1 MLQNVSTARG
11 VMKVECKVKIKFCST
26 IQRSMQKNGKVS
38 RLEGVKKSAQPAVD
52 EISHRYERQVEGS
65 GNRHEYDCINSFD
78 SIRCIC
84 DLCLTRGIIYFS
96 IMSRFFSYYY
106 SNVLT

>member
-1 MLQNVSTARG
+1 
-11 VMKVECKVKIKFCST
+11 
-26 IQRSMQKNGKVS
+26 MQKNGKVS
-38 RLEGVKKSAQPAVD
+38 RLEEGVKKSAQPAVD

-84 DLCLTRGIIYFS
+84 DLCLTRAIIF
-96 IMSRFFSYYY
+96 
-106 SNVLT
+106 